1 MIKRVWA
8 IARNIY
14 LEGLRQKIFT
24 IAVIFAMLLIVLSM
38 FLGPFSLGETSK
50 IIRDFGLGVSS
61 LLGIFIIVTIG
72 SAILYRDL
80 ERRTIYT
87 IITRPIQP
95 REIILGK
102 FLGLC
107 LLVFSITAAMAVIQ
121 QLVILM
127 FEGRLDLHILLAPF
141 FGCFEIMIMTG
152 IMLLLASYSS
162 STFSSIMTVIIY
174 VVGHASLDLK
184 VFTETVKMP
193 MLKFL
198 SSAAYYL
205 LPNLEN
211 FNLRLDVVYRQPLP
225 ADQIGYSVCYGL
237 AYAIAVLYIAVIIF
251 ERREFK

>member
-1 MIKRVWA
+1 MIKRAWA

-14 LEGLRQKIFT
+14 LEGLRQRIFT
-24 IAVIFAMLLIVLSM
+24 IAVVFAVFLIGLSV
-38 FLGPFSLGETSK
+38 FLGPFSLGEINK
-50 IIRDFGLGVSS
+50 IIRDFGLGISS

-87 IITRPIQP
+87 IITRPVRA

-102 FLGLC
+102 FIGLC

-127 FEGRLDLHILLAPF
+127 FDGRLDLHILLAPL

-152 IMLLLASYSS
+152 IMLLFASYSS

-174 VVGHASLDLK
+174 VVGHASPDLK
-184 VFTETVKMP
+184 IFAETVKVP
-193 MLKFL
+193 VLKFL
-198 SSAAYYL
+198 SNAAYYL

-211 FNLRLDVVYRQPLP
+211 FNLRQDVVYRLPLP
-225 ADQIGYSVCYGL
+225 ADQIGFSVCYGL
-237 AYAIAVLYIAVIIF
+237 AYTIVVLYIAVIIF